1 MCHRAF
7 INLQRHTHAQ
17 CWAAR
22 CFALTSEWVIF
33 YFAYVKCQ
41 IGWVCVQPTVWVCTW
56 SIDCVLCACIS
67 VLVQRSSLRGVTC
80 GLYLFKVSLPKAFKE
95 NCVCMRTNICR
106 SLFLRCFIFMRV
118 LSVLFQSAIPLVNTE
133 MLFSF
138 QMLIL
143 HFAFLR
149 SSPYS
154 VAPSLNSHSYYTQ
167 THTDTLSVSLPVM
180 LCCLSFPL

>member
-1 MCHRAF
+1 
-7 INLQRHTHAQ
+7 
-17 CWAAR
+17 
-22 CFALTSEWVIF
+22 
-33 YFAYVKCQ
+33 
-41 IGWVCVQPTVWVCTW
+41 
-56 SIDCVLCACIS
+56 
-67 VLVQRSSLRGVTC
+67 
-80 GLYLFKVSLPKAFKE
+80 
-95 NCVCMRTNICR
+95 
-106 SLFLRCFIFMRV
+106 MRV

-167 THTDTLSVSLPVM
+167 THTFRHTLCLFTSDVVLSVFPPVDHLVVAIEEV
-180 LCCLSFPL
+180 LCKSSIGSIIGTEMVNGLRYYYVT